1 MLFQDKIY
9 ETFLQQG
16 QGGVGWEGGGGLDGM
31 MCREC
36 ARRPGGQIEYSGAP
50 VLHLNGIQGMHIA

>member
-16 QGGVGWEGGGGLDGM
+16 HGGGRGGLDGM

-36 ARRPGGQIEYSGAP
+36 ARRLGGQIEYSGAP